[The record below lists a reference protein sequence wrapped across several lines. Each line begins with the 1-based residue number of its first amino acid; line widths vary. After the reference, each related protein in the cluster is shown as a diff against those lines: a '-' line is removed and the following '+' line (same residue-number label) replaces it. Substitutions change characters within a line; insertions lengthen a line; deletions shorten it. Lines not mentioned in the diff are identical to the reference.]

1 MNALIKLI
9 IIEAVVLGVQIF
21 LYFGCEVLQHNF
33 HDVEREFDKK
43 IPFVPWTVTVYSLW
57 FPMIAVFPVVLYFY
71 SREVYVM
78 YQVAIIISNL
88 LSTIIYIAYP
98 TTFTRPAP
106 PDTFWGRA
114 MKFIYSASFKGV
126 NCAPSLHCVHCYI
139 TITMSLICLPLLPVF
154 KIIFILISAGIIIST
169 QLTKQHVIID
179 AITAL
184 PFAAFTIII
193 GILSVNMWGA
203 MNLLDIFGI

>member
-1 MNALIKLI
+1 MSIIVKLI

-21 LYFGCEVLQHNF
+21 LYFGCEVLQHNC
-33 HDVEREFDKK
+33 HDVERAFDKK
-43 IPFVPWTVTVYSLW
+43 IPFVPWTVSVYSLW
-57 FPMIAVFPVVLYFY
+57 FPMIATFPVILHFY

-78 YQVAIIISNL
+78 YQIAIIISNV

-98 TTFTRPAP
+98 TTFTRPAV

-126 NCAPSLHCVHCYI
+126 NCAPSLHCVHCFI
-139 TITMSLICLPLLPVF
+139 TITMALLCVPMLPVL
-154 KIIFILISAGIIIST
+154 KIIFILVSAGIVIST

-179 AITAL
+179 ALTAL
-184 PFAAFTIII
+184 PFAAFTIIM
-193 GILSVNMWGA
+193 GICSVKMWGA
-203 MNLLDIFGI
+203 VDILNIFGL